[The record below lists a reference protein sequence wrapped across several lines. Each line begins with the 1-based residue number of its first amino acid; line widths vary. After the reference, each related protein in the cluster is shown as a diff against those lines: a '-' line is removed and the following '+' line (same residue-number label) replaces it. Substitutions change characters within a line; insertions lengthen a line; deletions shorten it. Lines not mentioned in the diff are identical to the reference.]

1 MSLVVLALCWTWRLF
16 RLCSIMDTELGTTRR
31 PNSTVSVD
39 LKLQIVSMR
48 FRDWIELD
56 TAERAQLSASSV
68 EFARKLEPQLKA
80 FVEFEHRAIKARGVL
95 DAMPYAAKD
104 MFISATRLPHG
115 GLGQPLPLG
124 RSPQATVLDQLDR
137 AGARRIGYTAMTE
150 LAYEPSGY
158 NAVDGPPKNP
168 WNFEFITGGSSSGS
182 AAAVASGSAVFA
194 LGSDTGG
201 SLRIPAHCCGVTSWK
216 PTYGVVSLAGAM
228 PLSPSLDT
236 VGILARSASDLQEP
250 ARVLVAVSR
259 TEPIRTI
266 GAVNDV
272 LDLAEAPIASACRH
286 AIDAIAGCEVRVGH
300 TAAIAAIEAIDTH
313 VFTVMQAEAARSHQT
328 LLDSGSLDVTLT
340 KRLRKGLQIDEKT
353 LAASVSVR
361 PQIANDFIAK
371 VFKDAQA
378 IVMPILTIRTPP
390 VTECD
395 PRAREF
401 KPKTLY
407 ELSRWTRFANFLG
420 FPAVAIPAGFDN
432 RAMPIAL
439 QVVGRPGTDHALI
452 TLAKA
457 VQERTDWHARVPVAI
472 SDQVISSYK
481 GRLA

>member
-1 MSLVVLALCWTWRLF
+1 
-16 RLCSIMDTELGTTRR
+16 MDAELGTTRR

-328 LLDSGSLDVTLT
+328 LLDSGSLDITLT

-395 PRAREF
+395 PRAPEF

-420 FPAVAIPAGFDN
+420 FPAVAIPAGFDD
-432 RAMPIAL
+432 RALPIAL

-452 TLAKA
+452 TLATA
-457 VQERTDWHARVPVAI
+457 VQKRTDWHARIPAAI
-472 SDQVISSYK
+472 NDQVISSYK
-481 GRLA
+481 GRLG

>member
-1 MSLVVLALCWTWRLF
+1 MQ
-16 RLCSIMDTELGTTRR
+16 LGTTRR
-31 PNSTVSVD
+31 PNSSILVD
-39 LKLQIVSMR
+39 SKRQIVSMR
-48 FRDWIELD
+48 FQDWIKLD
-56 TAERAQLSASSV
+56 AAERALLSASSV

-80 FVEFEHRAIKARGVL
+80 FVEFERGAIEARGVL

-115 GLGQPLPLG
+115 GLDQPLPLE
-124 RSPQATVLDQLDR
+124 RSPQAIVLDQLDR

-158 NAVDGPPKNP
+158 NAVHGPPKNP

-182 AAAVASGSAVFA
+182 AVAVASGSAVFA

-216 PTYGVVSLAGAM
+216 PTYGIVSVAGAM
-228 PLSPSLDT
+228 ALSPSLDT
-236 VGILARSASDLQEP
+236 VGILARSAADLQEP
-250 ARVLVAVSR
+250 ARVLVADSG

-266 GAVNDV
+266 SVVQDV
-272 LDLAEAPIASACRH
+272 LDLAEAPIANACRN
-286 AIDAIAGCEVRVGH
+286 AIEAIAGCEVRVGH

-313 VFTVMQAEAARSHQT
+313 VFTIMQAEAARAHQT
-328 LLDSGSLDVTLT
+328 LLESGSLDVTLT

-353 LAASVSVR
+353 LAASVSAR

-378 IVMPILTIRTPP
+378 IVIPILAIRTPR

-395 PRAREF
+395 PRAPEF

-407 ELSRWTRFANFLG
+407 ELSRWTRFVNFLG
-420 FPAVAIPAGFDN
+420 FPAVAIPAGFDDH
-432 RAMPIAL
+432 AMPIAL
-439 QVVGRPGTDHALI
+439 QVVGRPGMDHALI
-452 TLAKA
+452 TLARA
-457 VQERTDWHARVPVAI
+457 VQERTDWHGRIPAAI
-472 SDQVISSYK
+472 NDKVISSYK
-481 GRLA
+481 GRLG

>member
-1 MSLVVLALCWTWRLF
+1 
-16 RLCSIMDTELGTTRR
+16 MDTELGTTRR

-313 VFTVMQAEAARSHQT
+313 VFTVMQAEAARSHQR